1 MANNLIQSGHRLV
14 VFDLVESAMQDA
26 VGAGAQRAGSP
37 AEVRGEEKSLYIS
50 RFVFCSSSQSLCLVT
65 IRQPHSQV
73 TQLAVLVY
81 WEYDH
86 AERCSGLYGRLL

>member
-37 AEVRGEEKSLYIS
+37 AEVTAYVGNILSAS
-50 RFVFCSSSQSLCLVT
+50 FPSHPGCT
-65 IRQPHSQV
+65 IG
-73 TQLAVLVY
+73 VL
-81 WEYDH
+81 
-86 AERCSGLYGRLL
+86 GM

>member
-37 AEVRGEEKSLYIS
+37 AEVRGERQILLHFF
-50 RFVFCSSSQSLCLVT
+50 FVPLV
-65 IRQPHSQV
+65 RAYV
-73 TQLAVLVY
+73 
-81 WEYDH
+81 W
-86 AERCSGLYGRLL
+86 

>member
-37 AEVRGEEKSLYIS
+37 AEVRGERRIRLL
-50 RFVFCSSSQSLCLVT
+50 FLFLQSLC
-65 IRQPHSQV
+65 
-73 TQLAVLVY
+73 
-81 WEYDH
+81 W
-86 AERCSGLYGRLL
+86 